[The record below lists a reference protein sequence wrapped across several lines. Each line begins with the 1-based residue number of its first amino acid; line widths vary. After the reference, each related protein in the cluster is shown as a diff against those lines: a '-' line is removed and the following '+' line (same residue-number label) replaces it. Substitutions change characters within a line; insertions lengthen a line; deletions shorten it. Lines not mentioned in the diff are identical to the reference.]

1 MSSWRD
7 QLQPASFRGVPFE
20 VESDS
25 SPAGRKTQTH
35 EFVQRDQPFVE
46 DLGRKTREFK
56 LTGFV
61 GGADCFQKRDALLA
75 ALDKPGP
82 GELVHPWLGKLNVTA
97 GEGCEYSH
105 DRSEGGLVRFSLVF
119 VEAGEKG
126 FPAGTPNTGRQLL
139 KAKAGLW
146 DVAKSKF
153 SLAMAAVNA
162 GRSKM
167 NVLQSALMAP
177 YNAAQSYFGEAMRA
191 VGSVTGFADKLVGS
205 PAGFMALFSSLSG
218 SVSGL
223 SGIGSSFGGGGGGS
237 GSSFGGS
244 GGSAGSSAGSSVA
257 DGGGASGFA
266 PALQAL
272 LGRAQAAN
280 SLSSTY
286 AYTGDSTTG
295 QVAQAGQRL
304 VRDAL
309 LVQIAA
315 EAAAMPVLLAPPRPP
330 ATPSLDQQVA
340 QPVTRD
346 AVPVTDD
353 VLSVRDAVNEAFW
366 AAALDADHE
375 RFEWLEVVRKAVF
388 RHLTAVAGAGVRL
401 VEVTPRATEPA
412 LVLAYRRFG
421 DASRAG
427 EIVTRNRIRHPGF
440 VPPAALQV
448 AQE

>member
-20 VESDS
+20 VENDS

-46 DLGRKTREFK
+46 DLGRVTREFK
-56 LTGFV
+56 LTAFV

-119 VEAGEKG
+119 IEAGEKG
-126 FPAGTPNTGRQLL
+126 FPVGTPNTGRQLV
-139 KAKAGLW
+139 KANAGLV

-153 SLAMAAVNA
+153 SQAMDSVNA
-162 GRSKM
+162 GRAK
-167 NVLQSALMAP
+167 VTALQATLLAP
-177 YNAAQSYFGEAMRA
+177 YNAAQAHFGEAMRA
-191 VGSVTGFADKLVGS
+191 VGGVTGFVDKLVAT
-205 PAGFMALFSSLSG
+205 PAGFIGLFSSLTSSVGGLG
-218 SVSGL
+218 SRA
-223 SGIGSSFGGGGGGS
+223 SSF
-237 GSSFGGS
+237 
-244 GGSAGSSAGSSVA
+244 
-257 DGGGASGFA
+257 SGFA
-266 PALQAL
+266 ASLQSL
-272 LGRAQAAN
+272 LGKSQSAK
-280 SLSSTY
+280 SLSSSY
-286 AYTGDSTTG
+286 AYAGDSTTG

-309 LVQIAA
+309 LAQIAD
-315 EAAAMPVLLAPPRPP
+315 EAAAVPALPAPPPLP
-330 ATPSLDQQVA
+330 AVPSLDQQVA
-340 QPVTRD
+340 QPVER
-346 AVPVTDD
+346 AEVPVVDD
-353 VLSVRDAVNEAFW
+353 VLTVRAAVNEAFW
-366 AAALDADHE
+366 SAALDADHE
-375 RFEWLEVVRKAVF
+375 QFEQLEAVRKAVY
-388 RHLTAVAGAGVRL
+388 RHLTAVAAAGVRL

-440 VPPAALQV
+440 VPPAPLQV